1 MSSLTARQVTT
12 LEGKHSVTTLR
23 TPGLRDLSLVYNRHR
38 DVGTITL
45 KVSAIVADDDRPD
58 VELQHELGKDHAE
71 PGTH

>member
-12 LEGKHSVTTLR
+12 LEGKHSVTTV
-23 TPGLRDLSLVYNRHR
+23 TPGLQGLSLVYNSHR

-45 KVSAIVADDDRPD
+45 KVSAFVADDHRPD

-71 PGTH
+71 PGAH